1 MARPALSGSRTIEI
15 MNFLTAH
22 VGQAFTLTEL
32 AGALDINLASA
43 HAVLAAMTGAGYL
56 NRHPVHKTYE
66 LGPLLIPIG
75 RAAQAGNRV
84 VDVAR
89 VEAKAFADE
98 CGFEGLVVGAT
109 SEELVILERVGRPL
123 PSRFVT
129 TVGQRIRIVPP
140 LAASFVAFA
149 DRAAI
154 EDWLDRSPERGSRP
168 LLEDI
173 LCETRRRGF
182 SIGLDVTDRKQLR
195 RALSELQDAPG
206 SKQARSTLDR
216 TVAGLARAETVLA
229 KLEPRR
235 KYRVAHLASPVF
247 DEHAAVSVVIYVL
260 GFTEAL
266 RGSEVAALGSQLRA
280 VTQSVT
286 RAVNGT
292 WPRHTAS

>member
-1 MARPALSGSRTIEI
+1 

-22 VGQAFTLTEL
+22 VGQTFTLTEL

-56 NRHPVHKTYE
+56 NRHPVDKTYE

-75 RAAQAGNRV
+75 RAAQARNQV

-89 VEAKAFADE
+89 EETRAFADE
-98 CGFEGLVVGAT
+98 RGLEGLVVGAT
-109 SEELVILERVGRPL
+109 SDELVILERVGRPL
-123 PSRFVT
+123 PHGFVT

-149 DRAAI
+149 DRGAI
-154 EDWLDRSPERGSRP
+154 DDWLDRSPEYGSRRV
-168 LLEDI
+168 LEDI
-173 LCETRRRGF
+173 LCETRGRGF
-182 SIGLDVTDRKQLR
+182 SIGLYVTDRKRLR
-195 RALSELQDAPG
+195 RALRELQESPG
-206 SKQARSTLDR
+206 SKQARSDLDR

-229 KLEPRR
+229 KLDARR

-247 DEHAAVSVVIYVL
+247 DAHANVSVVVYVL

-266 RGSEVAALGSQLRA
+266 RGSEIAALGRDLQG

-286 RAVNGT
+286 RAVKGV